1 MKKQNLLF
9 VILLLS
15 LCSLLSIAQIP
26 RTISYQGV
34 LTDSLGNPKP
44 DGMYTFTFRLYD
56 VSTGGSAIWTEIK
69 DVLVKRGLFSTILG
83 DQTSF
88 EPNVKFDRQYWLGI
102 KPGAEPELPQR
113 IPLTSV
119 GYSLNSLKSDTAEF
133 AKSASPQLYVDSAR
147 IAGMVPDNSIT
158 SQKILD
164 GIIQRE
170 DVQSIFKSPYADT
183 SDYAKSAPPGGS
195 AGGDLTGTYPNPT
208 ITANAVTTVKIA
220 DSSVTGAKIAHGQVV
235 KSLNSLTDNITLS
248 ATGGATIISS
258 GDTIIIN
265 AGSGGGGTGIQGVQ
279 NTNNTLDIINP
290 NGPTA
295 TINVKNAGITSTQI
309 ADNAITSSKI
319 LDGTIERA
327 DVQSTFK
334 APYADTS
341 DFAKASLG
349 VWNLTGNAGTTA
361 GTNFAGTTDN
371 QAFDIRT
378 NNVLR
383 TRITTKG
390 QIETYNTG
398 ESVFLGEGAGAN
410 DDLSNNQNLFVG
422 YQAGFSNTTGY
433 SNTANGYKALYSNTT
448 GSNNTAN
455 GFLSLTYNTTG
466 TFNTANGYH
475 SLHSNSTGA
484 WNTANGGWALNSNTT
499 GILNTAYGFGALF
512 YNTTGGNNTANGVE
526 ALYSNVAGS
535 NATAVGYGA
544 MRNANNTATP
554 FTNYNVAVGYEA
566 LRGSLTASDNTGNAN
581 TALGYQTLYFNTTGD
596 GNTANGCQSFYSN
609 TTGDYNTASGYQA
622 LYSNTT
628 GSYNTANG
636 MNALYSNTT
645 GSYNTANGMNALYYN
660 VAGSNATAVGY
671 RAMRYANNS
680 ATPFTNYNVAV
691 GYEALRGSTTPANNT
706 GNYNT
711 ALGYQTLYSNAT
723 GSANTANGLQALYS
737 NTTGYSNTANGYQSL
752 YSNTTG
758 NYNTALGCNT
768 FYSGT
773 EYSNSTAL
781 GYNAAIT
788 ASNQVRI
795 GNSSVTSIGG
805 QVNWTTLSD
814 ARFKKNVNENL
825 PGLDFIMKLRPVT
838 YYLDVNAIASFL
850 KTPDSL
856 RLRESEAVKSRML
869 QTGFVA
875 QEVEKAAQELGYDFS
890 GIDKPKNENDYY
902 GLRYAEF
909 VVPLVKAVQE
919 QQKII
924 EALQKRIEELEKQR

>member
-26 RTISYQGV
+26 RTLSYQGV

-69 DVLVKRGLFSTILG
+69 DVLVKSGLFSTILG

-102 KPGAEPELPQR
+102 KAGAEPELPQR

-133 AKSASPQLYVDSAR
+133 AKFTSPQLYVDSAR

-164 GIIQRE
+164 GTIQRE

-208 ITANAVTTVKIA
+208 ITANAVT
-220 DSSVTGAKIAHGQVV
+220 GAKIASGQVV

-349 VWNLTGNAGTTA
+349 VWNLTGNAGTTP
-361 GTNFAGTTDN
+361 GTNFIGTTDA
-371 QAFDIRT
+371 QAFHIRT
-378 NNVLR
+378 NNILR
-383 TRITTKG
+383 TRITIKG
-390 QIETYNTG
+390 QIEPYNTG
-398 ESVFLGEGAGAN
+398 QSVFVGEGAGEY
-410 DDLSNNQNLFVG
+410 DDLNYNANVFVG
-422 YQAGFSNTTGY
+422 FRAGFLNTTGDYNTSTGYQSLFY
-433 SNTANGYKALYSNTT
+433 STT

-455 GFLSLTYNTTG
+455 GTN
-466 TFNTANGYH
+466 
-475 SLHSNSTGA
+475 
-484 WNTANGGWALNSNTT
+484 ALYGNKIGSD
-499 GILNTAYGFGALF
+499 NTAYGME
-512 YNTTGGNNTANGVE
+512 T
-526 ALYSNVAGS
+526 LYSNVAGS
-535 NATAVGYGA
+535 RATAVGYNA
-544 MRNANNTATP
+544 MRYANNTATP

-566 LRGSLTASDNTGNAN
+566 LQGSTNPAENTGNYN
-581 TALGYQTLYFNTTGD
+581 TSIGYQT
-596 GNTANGCQSFYSN
+596 
-609 TTGDYNTASGYQA
+609 

-628 GSYNTANG
+628 GSENTANGTYSLFYNTTGSWNTALGHQSLYNNTTGNGNTANG
-636 MNALYSNTT
+636 MISLLHNTT
-645 GSYNTANGMNALYYN
+645 GSW
-660 VAGSNATAVGY
+660 
-671 RAMRYANNS
+671 
-680 ATPFTNYNVAV
+680 
-691 GYEALRGSTTPANNT
+691 
-706 GNYNT
+706 
-711 ALGYQTLYSNAT
+711 
-723 GSANTANGLQALYS
+723 
-737 NTTGYSNTANGYQSL
+737 NTANGYFSL
-752 YSNTTG
+752 FYNTTQ
-758 NYNTALGCNT
+758 NNNTAVGYCAGDYHTSSEGT
-768 FYSGT
+768 FVGT
-773 EYSNSTAL
+773 NAYPDADGFTNCMGL
-781 GYNAAIT
+781 GYNARPT
-788 ASNQVRI
+788 GSNRVHI
-795 GNSSVTSIGG
+795 GNSSITWIGG
-805 QVNWTTLSD
+805 QVNWSTYSD
-814 ARFKKNVNENL
+814 GRYKKNVREDVR
-825 PGLDFIMKLRPVT
+825 GLDFIMKLRPVT
-838 YYLDVNAIASFL
+838 YNIAVSEISAFL
-850 KTPDSL
+850 KEDQKRDKDGNITFETDEID
-856 RLRESEAVKSRML
+856 RKSREEKEAIRY
-869 QTGFVA
+869 TGFIA
-875 QEVEKAAQELGYDFS
+875 QEVEQAAKELGFEFS
-890 GIDKPKNENDYY
+890 GVDKPKDENNLYS
-902 GLRYAEF
+902 LRYAEF

-919 QQKII
+919 LKK
-924 EALQKRIEELEKQR
+924 ENDELRRRIEELEKQR